1 MVVANI
7 TSPANYFH
15 LLRRQL
21 KWPFRKPLI
30 VMSPKSLLRH
40 PKVVSPFEDFANG
53 TFQPIIDD
61 ASADAS
67 KIEKLVFCSGKLY
80 FELLAKKEE
89 LNCENIAL
97 VRFEQLYPLQNDAI
111 EAIFS
116 KYSTAKQIIW
126 AQEEPENM
134 GAWSYILRNFRD
146 TGIQVVSPV
155 PSGAPAPGSHKM
167 FEKNQNAVIN
177 RVFDRE
183 DAPVQRP
190 VTA

>member
-1 MVVANI
+1 
-7 TSPANYFH
+7 
-15 LLRRQL
+15 
-21 KWPFRKPLI
+21 
-30 VMSPKSLLRH
+30 MSPKSLLRH
-40 PKVVSPFEDFANG
+40 PKVVSPLEDFANG
-53 TFQPIIDD
+53 SFQPIIDD
-61 ASADAS
+61 AAADAS
-67 KIEKLVFCSGKLY
+67 KIEKLVLCSGKLY
-80 FELLAKKEE
+80 YELLAKKEE

-97 VRFEQLYPLQNDAI
+97 VRFEQLYPLQQDAI
-111 EAIFS
+111 ENIFS
-116 KYSTAKQIIW
+116 KYSGAKSIVW

-146 TGIQVVSPV
+146 TGIQVVAPV

-183 DAPVQRP
+183 DAPAQRP

>member
-1 MVVANI
+1 
-7 TSPANYFH
+7 
-15 LLRRQL
+15 
-21 KWPFRKPLI
+21 
-30 VMSPKSLLRH
+30 
-40 PKVVSPFEDFANG
+40 VVSPLEDFANG
-53 TFQPIIDD
+53 SFQPILDD
-61 ASADAS
+61 PTADP
-67 KIEKLVFCSGKLY
+67 KKVEKLVLCSGKLY

-97 VRFEQLYPLQNDAI
+97 VRLEQLYPLQADAL
-111 EAIFS
+111 ETIFS
-116 KYSTAKQIIW
+116 KYSNRTQLVW

-146 TGIQVVSPV
+146 TGIQVVAPV

-177 RVFDRE
+177 RVFDRD
-183 DAPVQRP
+183 DAPAKRP